1 MERYDGKSRKDDY
14 VKYALIGIGAVIVI
28 IVLVVLTNILKQRN
42 QVEPDYKLVFACSE
56 SLSQDVLD
64 DIETAVGNVVG
75 DFNGDGKVFIEIQDL
90 RLFDSSGGNIEEAS
104 STGNLD
110 DDFNRM
116 ALYLAN
122 GEYTLFLLSDE
133 PSGSFRGAATTYCEA
148 GYFASLPDG
157 IADAVVDSRMDLSG
171 APFLKEVGLDEIPFY
186 GCVLVSAN
194 QDEYDIAVG
203 ILRAL
208 KSAHVTLW

>member
-1 MERYDGKSRKDDY
+1 MTRQFPRKDDF
-14 VKYALIGIGAVIVI
+14 VKYVLIGTGALIVV
-28 IVLVVLTNILKQRN
+28 IVLVVVTHILKQRS
-42 QVEPDYKLVFACSE
+42 QVEPDYRLVFACSE
-56 SLSQDVLD
+56 SLSQDVLS
-64 DIETAVGNVVG
+64 DIKTAVGNAVG
-75 DFNGDGKVFIEIQDL
+75 DANGDGIIRIEIQDL
-90 RLFDSSGGNIEEAS
+90 RLVDSSGGNIEAAS

-133 PSGSFRGAATTYCEA
+133 PSGAFRGAAATYA
-148 GYFASLPDG
+148 GYFASLPDD
-157 IADAVVDSRMDLSG
+157 IADAQDDRRAELTG
-171 APFLKEVGLDEIPFY
+171 APFLTEVGLEDIPIY
-186 GCVLVSAN
+186 GCVLESAS

-203 ILRAL
+203 TIRAL